1 MQKRT
6 FCTSG
11 NYLNSRYGLL
21 HQKKI
26 LIMALEKYMA
36 IAGLALS
43 IFFVAEVLTLFN
55 FMIDPADNDSFGFE
69 AAPKLFQFISLSIA
83 PATIMYGVSFH
94 LSKRYGSK
102 YNGMLIILG
111 GVIVLLGM
119 IYASTMIE
127 DLKPELVDYTVEI
140 TPILF
145 MGVSIPIILVGLRLL
160 KTRPRNPK
168 KDYLDDSDSF

>member
-1 MQKRT
+1 
-6 FCTSG
+6 
-11 NYLNSRYGLL
+11 
-21 HQKKI
+21 
-26 LIMALEKYMA
+26 MALEKYMA

-102 YNGMLIILG
+102 FNGMLIILG
-111 GVIVLLGM
+111 GIIVLLGM

-127 DLKPELVDYTVEI
+127 NLKPELVDFTVEI
-140 TPILF
+140 TPALF
-145 MGVSIPIILVGLRLL
+145 MGVSIPIILVGVRLL

-168 KDYLDDSDSF
+168 KEYLDDSDYS

>member
-1 MQKRT
+1 
-6 FCTSG
+6 
-11 NYLNSRYGLL
+11 
-21 HQKKI
+21 
-26 LIMALEKYMA
+26 MALEKYMA

-83 PATIMYGVSFH
+83 PAGIMYGVSFV

-102 YNGMLIILG
+102 FNGMLIILG
-111 GVIVLLGM
+111 GAIILVGM
-119 IYASTMIE
+119 LYANTMIE
-127 DLKPELVDYTVEI
+127 DLKPELVDFATEI
-140 TPILF
+140 TPVLF
-145 MGVSIPIILVGLRLL
+145 MGVSIPIIIFGARLL

-168 KDYLDDSDSF
+168 KSFLDDSDYS

>member
-1 MQKRT
+1 
-6 FCTSG
+6 
-11 NYLNSRYGLL
+11 
-21 HQKKI
+21 
-26 LIMALEKYMA
+26 MALEKYMA

-43 IFFVAEVLTLFN
+43 VFFVAEVLTLFN

-102 YNGMLIILG
+102 FNGMLIILG
-111 GVIVLLGM
+111 GIIVLLGM

-127 DLKPELVDYTVEI
+127 NLKPELVDFTVEI
-140 TPILF
+140 TPALF
-145 MGVSIPIILVGLRLL
+145 IGVSIPIILVGVRLL

-168 KDYLDDSDSF
+168 KEYLDDSDYS